1 MSTSQGAS
9 PMDNLTYDLIAA
21 LHNKLEAVTAYE
33 KYLKDAQSD
42 QQCHKVFQQ
51 LMQDDKK
58 HADLL
63 RQELSRHLGGK

>member
-42 QQCHKVFQQ
+42 QQCQKVFQQ

-63 RQELSRHLGGK
+63 RQELSRRLGGK